1 MGRPWHMAEYP
12 SAEPIRRAFDAFARG
27 DMATMQSL
35 VAEDTVWHIPGRGPL
50 AGDHHGR
57 DAVFEM
63 FGRLVQAS
71 EGTFDQRLL
80 DVLTSE
86 EHAVALT
93 HATARRGDH
102 KYQGQDAWIF
112 QLRDGQIA
120 EAWWRPEDVYAADQF
135 WT

>member
-1 MGRPWHMAEYP
+1 
-12 SAEPIRRAFDAFARG
+12 
-27 DMATMQSL
+27 MATMQSL

-86 EHAVALT
+86 DHAVALT
-93 HATARRGDH
+93 PPPVAVITITRARTHGSSSCATGRSP
-102 KYQGQDAWIF
+102 
-112 QLRDGQIA
+112 
-120 EAWWRPEDVYAADQF
+120 RPGGAPRMSTPQTSSGRKF
-135 WT
+135 PG

>member
-1 MGRPWHMAEYP
+1 MADNP
-12 SAEPIRRAFDAFARG
+12 NAEPIRQAFDAFARG

-86 EHAVALT
+86 DHAVALT

-102 KYQGQDAWIF
+102 NYKGQDAWIF
-112 QLRDGQIA
+112 ELRDGQIA
-120 EAWWRPEDVYAADQF
+120 EACWRPEDVYAADEF

>member
-1 MGRPWHMAEYP
+1 MTEH
-12 SAEPIRRAFDAFARG
+12 SNAEPIRRSFDAFARG
-27 DMATMQSL
+27 DMATMRSL

-57 DAVFEM
+57 EAVFEM

-71 EGTFDQRLL
+71 EGTFTQKLQ

-86 EHAVALT
+86 DHAVALT
-93 HATARRGDH
+93 HATARRGNHSYDAL
-102 KYQGQDAWIF
+102 DAWVF
-112 QLRDGQIA
+112 QLREGQID
-120 EAWWRPEDVYAADQF
+120 EAWWRPWDLYAADDF

>member
-1 MGRPWHMAEYP
+1 MAEYP
-12 SAEPIRRAFDAFARG
+12 NAETIRRAFEAFARG

-35 VAEDTVWHIPGRGPL
+35 VAEDTVWHMPGRGPL
-50 AGDHHGR
+50 AGDHYGR

-63 FGRLVQAS
+63 FGRLAQAS

-102 KYQGQDAWIF
+102 NYKGQDPWIF

-120 EAWWRPEDVYAADQF
+120 EAWWRPEDVYAADEF

>member
-1 MGRPWHMAEYP
+1 MADYP
-12 SAEPIRRAFDAFARG
+12 NAEPIHQAFDAFARG

-86 EHAVALT
+86 DHAVALT

-102 KYQGQDAWIF
+102 NYKGQDAWIF
-112 QLRDGQIA
+112 ELRAGQIA
-120 EAWWRPEDVYAADQF
+120 EAWWRPEDVYAADEF

>member
-1 MGRPWHMAEYP
+1 MADYP
-12 SAEPIRRAFDAFARG
+12 NAEPIRQAFDAFARG

-35 VAEDTVWHIPGRGPL
+35 VAEDTVWHIAGRGPL

-86 EHAVALT
+86 DHAVALT

-102 KYQGQDAWIF
+102 NYKGQDAWIF
-112 QLRDGQIA
+112 ELRDGQIA
-120 EAWWRPEDVYAADQF
+120 EACWRPEDVYAADEF

>member
-1 MGRPWHMAEYP
+1 MADYP
-12 SAEPIRRAFDAFARG
+12 NAEPIHQAFDAFARG

-50 AGDHHGR
+50 AGDHGR

-86 EHAVALT
+86 DHAVALT

-102 KYQGQDAWIF
+102 NYKGQDAWIF
-112 QLRDGQIA
+112 ELRDGQIA
-120 EAWWRPEDVYAADQF
+120 EACWRPEDVYAADEF

>member
-1 MGRPWHMAEYP
+1 MAEYP
-12 SAEPIRRAFDAFARG
+12 NAEPIRRAFDAFARG

-35 VAEDTVWHIPGRGPL
+35 VAEDTVWHMPGRGPL

-63 FGRLVQAS
+63 FGRLAQAS

-102 KYQGQDAWIF
+102 NYKGQDPWIF

-120 EAWWRPEDVYAADQF
+120 EACWRPEDVYAADEF

>member
-1 MGRPWHMAEYP
+1 MADYP
-12 SAEPIRRAFDAFARG
+12 NAEPIRQAFDAFARG

-50 AGDHHGR
+50 AGDHQGR

-86 EHAVALT
+86 DHAVALT

-102 KYQGQDAWIF
+102 NYKGQDAWIF
-112 QLRDGQIA
+112 ELRDGQIA
-120 EAWWRPEDVYAADQF
+120 EACWRPEDVYAADEF

>member
-1 MGRPWHMAEYP
+1 MADYP
-12 SAEPIRRAFDAFARG
+12 NAEPIHQAFDAFARG

-35 VAEDTVWHIPGRGPL
+35 VAEDTVWHIPGRVPL
-50 AGDHHGR
+50 AGDHDGR

-86 EHAVALT
+86 DHAVALT

-102 KYQGQDAWIF
+102 NYKGQDAWIF
-112 QLRDGQIA
+112 ELRDGQIA
-120 EAWWRPEDVYAADQF
+120 EAWGRPEDVYAADEF

>member
-1 MGRPWHMAEYP
+1 MADYP
-12 SAEPIRRAFDAFARG
+12 NAEPIRQAFDAFARG

-86 EHAVALT
+86 DHAVALT

-102 KYQGQDAWIF
+102 NYKGQDAWIF
-112 QLRDGQIA
+112 ELRDGQIA
-120 EAWWRPEDVYAADQF
+120 EACWRPEDVYAADEF

>member
-1 MGRPWHMAEYP
+1 MADYP
-12 SAEPIRRAFDAFARG
+12 NAEPIRQAFDAFARG

-35 VAEDTVWHIPGRGPL
+35 VAEDTVWHIAGRGPL

-63 FGRLVQAS
+63 FGRLAQAS

-86 EHAVALT
+86 DHAVALT

-102 KYQGQDAWIF
+102 NYKGQDAWIF
-112 QLRDGQIA
+112 ELRDGQIA
-120 EAWWRPEDVYAADQF
+120 EACWRPEDVYAADEF